1 MQVVTTR
8 AEACDFEFWY
18 VFGHVL
24 KINDGIKSVK
34 SCIIEQIEQCNCLT
48 KSCSQSGFYLL
59 SSQNMARP
67 HSNMGNINLNVIVN
81 KKKFILI
88 KLRRIGCLI
97 YFYIQLA
104 DILICAELMFPDF
117 PIVDWLWWVWLL
129 CANTNFLDRMTQFKS
144 LECL

>member
-59 SSQNMARP
+59 SSQNMAQPR
-67 HSNMGNINLNVIVN
+67 SNMGNVNLNVIVN
-81 KKKFILI
+81 KKKNILI

-97 YFYIQLA
+97 YDILIYIFICIHLA
-104 DILICAELMFPDF
+104 DILTHLRLCFLILL
-117 PIVDWLWWVWLL
+117 IVDYDGCGCFVLL
-129 CANTNFLDRMTQFKS
+129 PTS
-144 LECL
+144 LTG